1 MDMTSELVEQEK
13 FNKEQLL
20 DQDDDDDKVI
30 RFAVLIKRH
39 Y

>member
-13 FNKEQLL
+13 FNKEKLL
-20 DQDDDDDKVI
+20 DQDDGDDKVI